1 MHSHWNLEVNP
12 SSPQNTNTD
21 PPIRKRSISWV
32 WIVIS
37 IIIQVALGL
46 FLGHVYDMRISMA
59 TGYLVATGQNP
70 YVPQNLVSIFNNPV
84 FQDITSI
91 GYPPP
96 WPILLG
102 LIYLVSFKIFPNL
115 LVYNLA
121 IKIPIIAANIT
132 LVFLVGKI
140 LQRLKANQKSIRIAQ
155 VFLLFNPFLLLTTS
169 AWGQIDSIVALLV
182 ISSLLM
188 LDTKKFALSAILL
201 GTAISFKPI
210 ALPVLP
216 VVYLFVFM
224 NSRGNVIRYLL
235 ISLLTILILCITP
248 YFIFGW
254 NPTIILQHWNA
265 HLNMNGGLSWITVL
279 QPLDIPNFPF
289 LFGWPIWFL
298 WVPALGIAT
307 WFLRRRVKDFT
318 DLIRISIGM
327 VLLFYVTRTWVSEP
341 NINLI
346 LPLLVILT
354 SIREMSQIKLTLAWA
369 LPLVF
374 SFFNVAIFQ
383 LLFLSAPTLMT
394 SLLNFSVDTY
404 SIRKFILAALS
415 IGWLVF
421 ACLVIRVCFKPQ
433 VLKKTMALSPQGT

>member
-1 MHSHWNLEVNP
+1 MKPVFKLNA
-12 SSPQNTNTD
+12 QND
-21 PPIRKRSISWV
+21 PLTIQRNISGV
-32 WIVIS
+32 WIGIS
-37 IIIQVALGL
+37 IILQVVFGF
-46 FLGHVYDMRISMA
+46 FLGHVEDMRISMA
-59 TGYLVATGQNP
+59 TGYLVGTGQNP
-70 YVPQNLVSIFNNPV
+70 YVPQNLTAIFHDAS
-84 FQDITSI
+84 FQGISSI

-96 WPILLG
+96 WPLILG
-102 LIYLVSFKIFPNL
+102 LMYLISYKIVPILFL
-115 LVYNLA
+115 YNLA
-121 IKIPIIAANIT
+121 IKIPIIAANIA

-140 LQRLKANQKSIRIAQ
+140 LRCLKTSEKSIKLAQ
-155 VFLLFNPFLLLTTS
+155 IFLLFNPFLLLTTS

-289 LFGWPIWFL
+289 LLGWPIWFL
-298 WVPALGIAT
+298 WVPVLGIAT
-307 WFLRRRVKDFT
+307 WFLRKRVKDFV
-318 DLIRISIGM
+318 DLIKISIGM

-346 LPLLVILT
+346 LPSLVILT
-354 SIREMSQIKLTLAWA
+354 SIREMSQIKLTLVWA
-369 LPLVF
+369 LPLAF
-374 SFFNVAIFQ
+374 SFFNVALFQ

-394 SLLNFSVDTY
+394 SLLNFSADTY

>member
-1 MHSHWNLEVNP
+1 
-12 SSPQNTNTD
+12 
-21 PPIRKRSISWV
+21 
-32 WIVIS
+32 
-37 IIIQVALGL
+37 
-46 FLGHVYDMRISMA
+46 MA

-70 YVPQNLVSIFNNPV
+70 YVPQNLVFIFNNPV

-224 NSRGNVIRYLL
+224 NSRGNMIRYLL

-327 VLLFYVTRTWVSEP
+327 VLLFYVTRT
-341 NINLI
+341 
-346 LPLLVILT
+346 
-354 SIREMSQIKLTLAWA
+354 
-369 LPLVF
+369 
-374 SFFNVAIFQ
+374 
-383 LLFLSAPTLMT
+383 
-394 SLLNFSVDTY
+394 
-404 SIRKFILAALS
+404 
-415 IGWLVF
+415 
-421 ACLVIRVCFKPQ
+421 
-433 VLKKTMALSPQGT
+433 